1 MALIIGNN
9 TPEGA
14 PPLLGGIDK
23 DTIEG
28 RQGGDTIDGGAK
40 GDDLFGQSGA
50 DLIFGENGGD
60 SIEGGNNDDELYGG
74 NGNDTLDGGNG
85 DDELNG
91 RAGFDQLEYI
101 VDNTSAAG
109 NDTIFDFI
117 PGEDVINLGT
127 FGTFADLDT
136 NGDNK
141 LNNQDTYVTKI
152 GDETTIDV
160 GAAFGFAAGTE
171 TLLIDVDGPNPNRAL
186 DVNDFIFVA

>member
-1 MALIIGNN
+1 MAVIIGTNQ
-9 TPEGA
+9 PD
-14 PPLLGGIDK
+14 LLVGFNEK

-28 RQGGDTIDGGAK
+28 RQGGDTIEGAEK
-40 GDDLFGQSGA
+40 GDDLFGQAGP
-50 DLIFGENGGD
+50 DLIYGDNGGD
-60 SIEGGNNDDELYGG
+60 SIEGGNNDDELYGE

-85 DDELNG
+85 DDYLDG
-91 RAGFDQLEYI
+91 GAGFDQLEYI
-101 VDNTSAAG
+101 VNNTSAAG
-109 NDTIFDFI
+109 NDTINNFI

-160 GAAFGFAAGTE
+160 GAAFGFAAGNE
-171 TLLIDVDGPNPNRAL
+171 TLLIDVDGPNSNRAL